1 MARPAAK
8 TAARPATRP
17 ANRAAGRSRPSPS
30 RPAAESRPGG
40 EPSITLKWPAI
51 LGGLAIAYIA
61 SVAMGVVLAK
71 TGLAG
76 NLTLFPFVQFLA
88 LFAGGYVA
96 GRWAGVSGFMNG
108 VAVAVAFIVVWAVQN
123 AVQEAQ
129 LVDRFGPLALPRMN
143 IPGILLGDVLNLS
156 AAAFGGWLAERKR
169 G

>member
-1 MARPAAK
+1 VAD
-8 TAARPATRP
+8 
-17 ANRAAGRSRPSPS
+17 GQ
-30 RPAAESRPGG
+30 
-40 EPSITLKWPAI
+40 PSITLKWFAI
-51 LGGLAIAYIA
+51 LGGLAVSYIA
-61 SVAMGVVLAK
+61 SVAMGVVLAR

-123 AVQEAQ
+123 AVQEAR
-129 LVDRFGPLALPRMN
+129 LVDEFGPLALPRMN

-156 AAAFGGWLAERKR
+156 AAAFGGWLADRKR

>member
-1 MARPAAK
+1 VFS
-8 TAARPATRP
+8 
-17 ANRAAGRSRPSPS
+17 AAGRPTEPPGVRRTKRAASRATSSRPV
-30 RPAAESRPGG
+30 ADGQ
-40 EPSITLKWPAI
+40 PSITLKWFAI
-51 LGGLAIAYIA
+51 LGGLAVSYIA
-61 SVAMGVVLAK
+61 SVAMGVVLAR

-123 AVQEAQ
+123 AVQEAR
-129 LVDRFGPLALPRMN
+129 LVDEFGPLALPRMN

-156 AAAFGGWLAERKR
+156 AAAFGGWLADRKR